1 MQQPTMKPAPFAYHR
16 PASLE
21 EALALLEQL
30 APDAKVLA
38 GGQSLAPMLNMRLAR
53 PAHLVDINDLAEHGR
68 IVEHDDAIEIGA
80 LARHAQLAASPLL
93 AARCPLL
100 PRVARTIAHHA
111 IRERGTLGGSLA
123 HADPAAQLAL
133 AAVTLDATLV
143 LARQGSQRE
152 VRARDFLAGAM
163 ATVLDPAELLLAVRF
178 PKAQPGETS
187 AFRLFNRRHG
197 DYAIVAVAAT
207 VQMDQGRVQ
216 QLRLGI
222 AGAGPV
228 PVRLD
233 AIERA
238 QQGQP
243 AGEHWVAEVAAAVTS
258 SLVIEDDGR
267 IEPAYRRELVHA
279 LVGRALAGALEHQEA
294 MA

>member
-1 MQQPTMKPAPFAYHR
+1 MKPAPFAYHR
-16 PASLE
+16 PASLQ

-53 PAHLVDINDLAEHGR
+53 PAHLVDINDLAEYGR
-68 IVEHDDAIEIGA
+68 IVERDDAIEVGA
-80 LARHAQLAASPLL
+80 LARHAQVAASPLL
-93 AARCPLL
+93 AAHCPLL
-100 PRVARTIAHHA
+100 PRMARTIAHHA
-111 IRERGTLGGSLA
+111 IREQGTLGGSLA

-143 LARQGSQRE
+143 LVRQGSRRE
-152 VRARDFLAGAM
+152 VRARDFLTGAM
-163 ATVLDPAELLLAVRF
+163 ATVLDPTELLLAARF
-178 PKAQPGETS
+178 PVAQPGETC

-207 VQMDQGRVQ
+207 VQMHQGRVQ
-216 QLRLGI
+216 KLRLGI
-222 AGAGPV
+222 AGAGSL

-233 AIERA
+233 AIERV

-243 AGEHWVAEVAAAVTS
+243 AGEDWVRAVATAVTG

-267 IEPAYRRELVHA
+267 IEPEYRRELVHA
-279 LVGRALAGALEHQEA
+279 MVGRVLTRALERQEA